1 MYKIVLST
9 GGFDPIH
16 SGHILYLNKAFE
28 LGDYLIVGVNSD
40 DWLFRKK
47 GFSFMPL
54 EERCLILKN
63 IKMVDEVV
71 TWDDVDN
78 TANKLIDYQLSKL
91 NTDQKIIFA
100 NGGDRNKV
108 TTPEILEFLNYQ
120 IFNTHLKRDDLK
132 NSNLPSSLEII
143 RTEYSN

>member
-1 MYKIVLST
+1 MYKIVIAT

-40 DWLFRKK
+40 DWLCRKK

-54 EERCLILKN
+54 EERCIILKN

-71 TWDDVDN
+71 TWDDMDN
-78 TANKLIDYQLSKL
+78 TANKLINYQLNKL

-100 NGGDRNKV
+100 NGGDRNKK
-108 TTPEILEFLNYQ
+108 TTPEMLEFKNNPKVEFVFGVGGSY
-120 IFNTHLKRDDLK
+120 KK
-132 NSNLPSSLEII
+132 NSSSQIL
-143 RTEYSN
+143 SNFKKEKP